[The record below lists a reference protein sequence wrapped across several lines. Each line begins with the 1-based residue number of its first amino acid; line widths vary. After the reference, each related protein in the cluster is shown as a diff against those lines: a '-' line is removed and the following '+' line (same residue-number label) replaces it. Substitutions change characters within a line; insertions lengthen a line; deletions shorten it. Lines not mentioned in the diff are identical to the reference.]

1 MKSKKTK
8 NKNKDFNKI
17 KIKVG
22 KGKLPAAN
30 ATDTSFKAKALTLG
44 AQYKH
49 TVNVDGGSERPIKVS
64 SLKRLYNTFFSYC
77 STICPILHNR
87 SSWLQLLD

>member
-1 MKSKKTK
+1 MEIYVHGTAVIEERCFSIENFHWATVNFFTFFSFRMTSKKKK
-8 NKNKDFNKI
+8 NKNKDFNKV

-49 TVNVDGGSERPIKVS
+49 TARGSK
-64 SLKRLYNTFFSYC
+64 L
-77 STICPILHNR
+77 
-87 SSWLQLLD
+87 